1 MPDQNATE
9 LSRADAL
16 QEHFSHR
23 ISNHV
28 RALVNHF
35 RHLGKGDMSTG
46 DINELVFI
54 CEKLMTHAQHFDQ
67 PNQLALATQLRLHL
81 RHLQHQ
87 QEQVNDTQTQLLKGI
102 VFQLGQS
109 DLRETDTLE
118 SPTETINKSP
128 VLLALKSNLANKLTE
143 QLELFSID
151 CFLAKNHDDF
161 LYLHQQYPASRC
173 IMDVDFQGK
182 KQGLQLANG
191 LPKDKTSGI
200 IFISDH
206 SIELTQHLEAIR
218 CGGEALFIQPSV
230 AQLIQALDQHQ
241 KREQQIEYKI
251 LIIDDSKTQAALTN
265 KILHS
270 ENMQT
275 LCIHDPTCALEN
287 MQRFQPDLILMDM
300 YMPECSGSELAS
312 IIRQHANY
320 VSTPIVFLSGEENKA
335 IQLGAM
341 AQGGDDFLTKPI
353 DPQYLIRTI
362 KNRADRAK
370 ILKNLITRDSLTQ
383 LYNHTHIL
391 EKLNQHIISAKHSN
405 QPLCFA
411 MIDIDLFKN
420 INDTHGHPT
429 GDKVICALSLFLN
442 QRLRQTDDI
451 GRYGGEE
458 FAVILTNTH
467 KEQAQKIINEIRQ
480 AFSKLMHPSDKGEF
494 QVSFSAGICQFANEN
509 QQALLQNAD
518 KALYDAKDAGRNQVV
533 IYQPEPS
540 SPRQPKISK

>member
-1 MPDQNATE
+1 MPEQNTHS
-9 LSRADAL
+9 LSQVQAMQA
-16 QEHFSHR
+16 QFSHR
-23 ISNHV
+23 TSNHV
-28 RALVNHF
+28 RALANHF
-35 RHLGKGDMSTG
+35 RHLGQGQMSAA
-46 DINELVFI
+46 DINDLVFI
-54 CEKLMTHAQHFDQ
+54 CDKLMEHAQHFNQ

-87 QEQVNDTQTQLLKGI
+87 QDHVSNTQTQLLKGI

-109 DLRETDTLE
+109 ELRDTDTLD
-118 SPTETINKSP
+118 SPTEASQKSP
-128 VLLALKSNLANKLTE
+128 ILLALKPAFANNLAE

-151 CFLAKNHDDF
+151 CFLAKNHEDF

-173 IMDVDFQGK
+173 IMDVDFQANGPNSK
-182 KQGLQLANG
+182 QASEPNSGQGLLLANG

-206 SIELTQHLEAIR
+206 NIELTQHLEAIR
-218 CGGEALFIQPSV
+218 CGGEALLIQPSI

-241 KREQQIEYKI
+241 KKEQAPEYKV

-265 KILHS
+265 KILQN

-275 LCIHDPTCALEN
+275 LCIHDPTTALEN

-320 VSTPIVFLSGEENKA
+320 VSTPILFLSGEENTA
-335 IQLGAM
+335 IQLNAM
-341 AQGGDDFLTKPI
+341 AQGGDDFLTKPV
-353 DPQYLIRTI
+353 DPQHLIRTL
-362 KNRADRAK
+362 KNRGDRAK
-370 ILKNLITRDSLTQ
+370 ILKDLITRDSLTQ

-391 EKLNQHIISAKHSN
+391 EKLNQHMTQAKQHN

-429 GDKVICALSLFLN
+429 GDKVICALSLFLK
-442 QRLRQTDDI
+442 QRLRQSDDV

-458 FAVILTNTH
+458 FAVILSNTTQ
-467 KEQAQKIINEIRQ
+467 EQAQKIINEIRQ
-480 AFSKLMHPSDKGEF
+480 AFVKLQHPSEKGEF
-494 QVSFSAGICQFANEN
+494 QVSFSCGICQLDRGN
-509 QQALLQNAD
+509 QQRLLQHAD
-518 KALYDAKDAGRNQVV
+518 EALYAAKEAGRNQVHV
-533 IYQPEPS
+533 YES
-540 SPRQPKISK
+540 